1 MGDLKRSW
9 GSITR
14 KLGFGEE
21 ENIRKE
27 SPQVLFYRRKVRV
40 KSPNISIVD
49 RERARSITRRVV
61 LSGAYTTTG

>member
-1 MGDLKRSW
+1 MGDLKRSR

-14 KLGFGEE
+14 KLGLREE

-27 SPQVLFYRRKVRV
+27 SPQVLFNRRKVRA

-49 RERARSITRRVV
+49 RERARSITEKVAM
-61 LSGAYTTTG
+61 SGAYTVTG